1 MQKLDGVESVDVSL
15 NEGRVRVQFAP
26 ETSVTIAQ
34 LRRTI
39 RNQGFTPRE
48 ATLTVSAQIE
58 MRGGAPVAVVPGSGV
73 TYTVTAGGDVLE
85 QLSGLVGS
93 TVVLEA
99 QVELDQDDVTPDRM
113 EVTRV
118 RGGPPTAP

>member
-1 MQKLDGVESVDVSL
+1 MQKLDGVESVEVSL

-26 ETSVTIAQ
+26 ETSVTIAE

-39 RNQGFTPRE
+39 RNQGFSPRE
-48 ATLTVSAQIE
+48 AKLTVSAQIE
-58 MRGGAPVAVVPGSGV
+58 MRDGGLVAMVPGSGV

-85 QLSGLVGS
+85 RLSGLVGS

-99 QVELDQDDVTPDRM
+99 EVGLDQDDVTPDRM
-113 EVTRV
+113 QVTRV
-118 RGGPPTAP
+118 RGDP

>member
-1 MQKLDGVESVDVSL
+1 MAVQKLDGVESVEVSL

-26 ETSVTIAQ
+26 KTSVTIAE

-48 ATLTVSAQIE
+48 AKLTVSAQIE
-58 MRGGAPVAVVPGSGV
+58 MRGGGLVAMVPGSGV

-85 QLSGLVGS
+85 RLSGLVGS

-99 QVELDQDDVTPDRM
+99 EVGLDQDDVTPDRM
-113 EVTRV
+113 QVTRV
-118 RGGPPTAP
+118 RGDP